1 MPNAVG
7 FVDNSTMLAH
17 YKMLEKIRD
26 FASSNGWAVLRYDAV
41 SANRELILQGSG
53 LSGDQQIFIGFRTY
67 QDVASDYYN
76 LAVAGFTGYV
86 AGNTFDTQPGAM
98 LSGIPAHNQRIDY
111 WMTVNGNRI
120 ALGLKVGT
128 PVYEHAYAGYGL
140 TRTLPSQYPYP
151 LVVGGMLN
159 GVPATRF
166 SDTVHSFP
174 YRGTRTSSNV
184 NTANL
189 RLRFNSG
196 VWLQPAT
203 WPWNADRL
211 AGSTQ
216 LRETGGIYPI
226 LPIILLDVNGMYCEL
241 DGVFY
246 ISGFDNVTEN
256 TFTIAGV
263 NYVVLQDVGR
273 NGFTDYIAMRL
284 DA

>member
-26 FASSNGWAVLRYDAV
+26 FASANGWTVLRYDAV
-41 SANRELILQGSG
+41 SVNRELILQGVG
-53 LSGDQQIFIGFRTY
+53 LSGDQQIYIGFTTY
-67 QDVASDYYN
+67 QDVSSDYYN
-76 LAVAGFTGYV
+76 LVVAGFTGYV
-86 AGNTFDTQPGAM
+86 AGNTFYTQPGGVY
-98 LSGIPAHNQRIDY
+98 SGVPAHNQRIDY
-111 WMTVNGNRI
+111 WLTVNANRI
-120 ALGLKVGT
+120 AIGMKVGT

-159 GVPATRF
+159 GIPAVRF
-166 SDTVHSFP
+166 SETSHSFP
-174 YRGTRTSSNV
+174 YRGTRSSPSA

-203 WPWNADRL
+203 WPWNTDRL

-216 LRETGGIYPI
+216 LRETGGNYPI

-241 DGVFY
+241 DGIFY

-256 TFTIAGV
+256 TFSIAGI

>member
-26 FASSNGWAVLRYDAV
+26 FTSSNGWTVLRYDAV
-41 SANRELILQGSG
+41 SANRELILQGPG

-76 LAVAGFTGYV
+76 LVVAGFTGYV
-86 AGNTFDTQPGAM
+86 AGNTFDTQPGAV

-111 WMTVNGNRI
+111 WLTLNGNRI

-128 PVYEHAYAGYGL
+128 PVYEHVYAGYGL

-151 LVVGGMLN
+151 LVIGGMLN
-159 GVPATRF
+159 GVPAVRF
-166 SDTVHSFP
+166 SDTGHSFP
-174 YRGTRTSSNV
+174 YRGTRSGQ
-184 NTANL
+184 TANL

-196 VWLQPAT
+196 AWLQTDT
-203 WPWNADRL
+203 WPWNAPVL
-211 AGSTQ
+211 AGTTQ
-216 LRETGGIYPI
+216 LRDTGANYPI
-226 LPIILLDVNGMYCEL
+226 LPIILMDANGMYCEL
-241 DGVFY
+241 DGIFY

-256 TFTIAGV
+256 TFIIAGI